1 MVVGSSLSGQDISME
16 LVNVA
21 KEIYLSSKSPD
32 ISQGL
37 SKVIAKHDNL
47 HLKPQVCHFNILSK
61 NIS

>member
-32 ISQGL
+32 VSQGL

-47 HLKPQVCHFNILSK
+47 NLKPQVC
-61 NIS
+61 